1 MENLTLDEKLSLLTG
16 KDAWKTNDLNG
27 KIQSVTMSDGP
38 LGLRKLEPKTVYNEE
53 TGEKEQQLETVA
65 ATAFPSLS
73 VIANSWNREAA
84 RLQGDGIADDC
95 IEHDVDVILGP
106 GVNIKRSPLCGRN
119 FEYFSEDPYLAGE
132 LAYEYVDALES
143 RGVGTSLKHFAA
155 NNGENYRHTQNSE
168 MDERTFMELYAPAFE
183 RALKAKPSTV
193 MCSYNLVNGVY
204 ASENKRLLS
213 AVLRERFGFDG
224 VIVSDWGAVKNRARA
239 LKATLDLEMPARYKG
254 NEEIKAALAVGYINE
269 EEIDLSAERVLSLAK
284 TFTERRK
291 TRKFTRDKNS
301 RYKLA
306 VKLAEEG
313 IVLLKNNGILPLKK
327 DTIIDLFNQEK
338 VSTMA
343 GGGSALVKTRSPI
356 KNLLTAL
363 KEKGATINDHPCF
376 GYQKE
381 IKGCVPVLC
390 VSTTVSDAESIDRR
404 SIAIDKR
411 HEEMILSVAKNYP
424 NTIVVIYAGSAVD
437 CSRFSDK
444 VGAIIFAG
452 YAGEGANQA
461 VANILFGDVNP
472 SGKLSETFPVR
483 LEDCPSYSEFCDQT
497 SDFYGERMFSG
508 YRYFDQSDV
517 KPLFPF
523 GYGLSYS
530 KFEYSNLKLEKI
542 SECEYRIYYDIKNI
556 SDVKGKEVSQVY
568 VGDVVCSSKRPVK
581 ELKGFSKDE
590 ILPHQT
596 KTVSLILDKRAFSY
610 YNPSLKDYYVEN
622 GKFKI
627 FVGAS
632 SVDVKLVGE
641 IEINLPEYEQMS
653 SYDCR
658 NNDQW
663 SL

>member
-1 MENLTLDEKLSLLTG
+1 MEKLTLDEKLSLLTG

-27 KIQSVTMSDGP
+27 KIQTVTMSDGP
-38 LGLRKLEPKTVYNEE
+38 LGLRKLEPKTVYNEK
-53 TGEKEQQLETVA
+53 TGEKEQRLKTVT
-65 ATAFPSLS
+65 ATAYPALS

-132 LAYEYVDALES
+132 LAYEYIDALEK

-155 NNGENYRHTQNSE
+155 NNCENYRHTQNSE
-168 MDERTFMELYAPAFE
+168 MDERTFMELYAPPFE

-213 AVLRERFGFDG
+213 DLLRNRLGFDG

-239 LKATLDLEMPARYKG
+239 LKATLDLEMPARYEGK
-254 NEEIKAALAVGYINE
+254 EEIKAALVAGYITE
-269 EEIDLSAERVLSLAK
+269 DEIDQSSERILSLIK
-284 TFTERRK
+284 TFIERRK

-301 RYKLA
+301 RHELA

-327 DTIIDLFNQEK
+327 DSIIDLFNQEK
-338 VSTMA
+338 ASVVA
-343 GGGSALVKTRSPI
+343 GGGSALVKTHSPT

-363 KEKGATINDHPCF
+363 KEKGIAVNDHPQF
-376 GYQKE
+376 VYQKE
-381 IKGCVPVLC
+381 LSRDTPILC
-390 VSTTVSDAESIDRR
+390 VSTTVPDAESIDRR
-404 SIAIDKR
+404 SIDLDKR
-411 HEEMILSVAKNYP
+411 CEEMILSVAKNYP
-424 NTIVVIYAGSAVD
+424 NTIVVIYAGSAVN
-437 CSRFSDK
+437 CSRFIDK

-452 YAGEGANQA
+452 YAGEGTNQA
-461 VANILFGDVNP
+461 LANILFGDVNP

-483 LEDCPSYSEFCDQT
+483 LEDCPSYSDFCDQN
-497 SDFYGERMFSG
+497 SNFYSERMFSG
-508 YRYFDQSDV
+508 YRYFDQSNI

-523 GYGLSYS
+523 GHGLSYS
-530 KFEYSNLKLEKI
+530 KFEYSNLRLEKI
-542 SECEYRIYYDIKNI
+542 SECEYKISYDIKNI
-556 SDVKGKEVSQVY
+556 SEVKGKEISQVY
-568 VGDVVCSSKRPVK
+568 VGDVICSSKRPVK

-596 KTVSLILDKRAFSY
+596 KTVSVILNKRAFAY

-622 GKFKI
+622 GKFRI

-632 SVDVKLVGE
+632 SVDIKLTGE
-641 IEINLPEYEQMS
+641 ITINLPEYEQMS
-653 SYDCR
+653 SFDCR
-658 NNDQW
+658 ENDQW